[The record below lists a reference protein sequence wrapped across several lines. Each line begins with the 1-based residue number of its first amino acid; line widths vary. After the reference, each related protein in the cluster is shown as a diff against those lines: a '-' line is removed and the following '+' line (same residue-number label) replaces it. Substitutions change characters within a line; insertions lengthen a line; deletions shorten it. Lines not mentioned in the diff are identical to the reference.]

1 LEPPSLLFQ
10 DSTLLITFLS
20 PSAGTIVSLVVIGIL
35 LVCSG
40 LISASEVAFFS
51 IPPKSLDEL
60 RNNRTTASQRIL
72 HILEKPKRLLATI
85 LIANNMVNV
94 AIVILSTTV
103 IEGLMDF
110 QGDPEWLEFLVQV
123 IGVTFMILLIGE
135 VMPKIYAN
143 KNSIQVAGFMS
154 SPILVLRR
162 IFWPISE
169 LLIRSSSII
178 DKRIVKKSSSMT
190 VDELG
195 HAFEI
200 TMSDEHASD
209 GEKKILEGIVKFG
222 NTEVKQI
229 MKPRMDV
236 IAFSMNTGFFEL
248 IAKIIESGFSRVP
261 VYEGTLDT
269 VKGVLY
275 IKDLIPHLDKPDNF
289 TWQSLIRKPFYVPE
303 NKKIDDLL
311 KEFKE
316 EKIHLAVVVD
326 EYGGTQGIVT
336 LEDVIEEIV
345 GDITDEFDD
354 EDISY
359 TKINEYQFVFE
370 GKTSLI
376 DIYRVLNIDGKEFD
390 AAKGEA
396 DTLAGFILEQSGK
409 MPSQGDVLQF
419 GKYEF
424 TIEASDKRRIKQVKL
439 SIQKEEENENDN

>member
-1 LEPPSLLFQ
+1 
-10 DSTLLITFLS
+10 
-20 PSAGTIVSLVVIGIL
+20 
-35 LVCSG
+35 
-40 LISASEVAFFS
+40 
-51 IPPKSLDEL
+51 
-60 RNNRTTASQRIL
+60 
-72 HILEKPKRLLATI
+72 
-85 LIANNMVNV
+85 
-94 AIVILSTTV
+94 
-103 IEGLMDF
+103 
-110 QGDPEWLEFLVQV
+110 
-123 IGVTFMILLIGE
+123 
-135 VMPKIYAN
+135 
-143 KNSIQVAGFMS
+143 
-154 SPILVLRR
+154 
-162 IFWPISE
+162 
-169 LLIRSSSII
+169 
-178 DKRIVKKSSSMT
+178 MT

-200 TMSDEHASD
+200 TMSDEQASD

-236 IAFSMNTGFFEL
+236 VAFSMNTGFYEL

-261 VYEGTLDT
+261 VFEGTLDT

-275 IKDLIPHLDKPDNF
+275 IKDLIPHLDKPDDF
-289 TWQSLIRKPFYVPE
+289 AWQSLIRKPFYVPE

-359 TKINEYQFVFE
+359 TKINEHQFVFE

-376 DIYRVLNIDGKEFD
+376 DIYRVLDIDGKEFD
-390 AAKGEA
+390 ASKGEA

-409 MPSQGDVLQF
+409 MPAQGEVLHF
-419 GKYEF
+419 GRYEF

-439 SIQKEEENENDN
+439 TIQKEEENENDN

>member
-1 LEPPSLLFQ
+1 
-10 DSTLLITFLS
+10 
-20 PSAGTIVSLVVIGIL
+20 
-35 LVCSG
+35 
-40 LISASEVAFFS
+40 
-51 IPPKSLDEL
+51 
-60 RNNRTTASQRIL
+60 
-72 HILEKPKRLLATI
+72 
-85 LIANNMVNV
+85 
-94 AIVILSTTV
+94 
-103 IEGLMDF
+103 
-110 QGDPEWLEFLVQV
+110 
-123 IGVTFMILLIGE
+123 
-135 VMPKIYAN
+135 
-143 KNSIQVAGFMS
+143 
-154 SPILVLRR
+154 
-162 IFWPISE
+162 
-169 LLIRSSSII
+169 
-178 DKRIVKKSSSMT
+178 
-190 VDELG
+190 
-195 HAFEI
+195 
-200 TMSDEHASD
+200 MSDEHASD

-275 IKDLIPHLDKPDNF
+275 IKDLIPHLDKPDDF
-289 TWQSLIRKPFYVPE
+289 AWQSLIRKPFYVPE

-359 TKINEYQFVFE
+359 TKINEHQFVFE